1 MTRQEIFSRIE
12 AISKKIFGEKTIITE
27 ETASTDIEQWDSM
40 NHVVLISTIEKE
52 FNVSF
57 DIMEVIGI
65 TKFGDFID
73 LIEKNKTNAPERN

>member
-40 NHVVLISTIEKE
+40 KHVVLISTIEKE

>member
-1 MTRQEIFSRIE
+1 MTSQQIFAKIE
-12 AISKKIFGEKTIITE
+12 VISKKIFGKETIISEAT
-27 ETASTDIEQWDSM
+27 SSSDIEKWDSM

-52 FNVSF
+52 FAVTF

-73 LIEKNKTNAPERN
+73 LIEKKQNQCS

>member
-1 MTRQEIFSRIE
+1 MTRQEIFAQIE
-12 AISKKIFGEKTIITE
+12 AISKKIFGEATIITE
-27 ETASTDIEQWDSM
+27 ETTSRDIEKWDSM

-65 TKFGDFID
+65 SKFGDFID
-73 LIEKNKTNAPERN
+73 LVEKKQHRCS